1 MVGEPVDVYAMVGI
15 SVDSVN
21 RRSENTRSENPRDK
35 VSDMNTLVDSL

>member
-21 RRSENTRSENPRDK
+21 QRSENTRSENTRGA
-35 VSDMNTLVDSL
+35 TCHI